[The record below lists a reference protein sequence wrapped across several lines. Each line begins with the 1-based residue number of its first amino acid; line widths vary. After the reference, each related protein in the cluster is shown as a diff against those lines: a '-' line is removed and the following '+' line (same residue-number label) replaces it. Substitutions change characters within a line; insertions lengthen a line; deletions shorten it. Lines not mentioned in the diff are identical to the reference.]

1 MRARARERESD
12 RERPCHNVYNSW
24 IDDLGITAEEVALER
39 GDRGNFKIGAA
50 DRGDRAIG
58 VTAESGDL
66 SGAAATAAT
75 EGAAA
80 ATDGRAAAAA
90 GNGGRV
96 NGKFVCAL
104 CTLVSLSSRAE

>member
-1 MRARARERESD
+1 MGEREGGRRGRKERARARERESD
-12 RERPCHNVYNSW
+12 RERPCHNVYNSYSW

-39 GDRGNFKIGAA
+39 GDRGNFKFGAA

-58 VTAESGDL
+58 ETGERGDL

-90 GNGGRV
+90 GIGGRV
-96 NGKFVCAL
+96 NCKFV
-104 CTLVSLSSRAE
+104 